1 MLSPGHDL
9 TSKPCAPGDAP
20 GVCSPAVPTVT
31 CAPSWAFPR
40 WPPLLGSPSRVY
52 FPQRLTVTLYPGP
65 PLSNGPFPRGRSRG
79 AHESHRSPGQPLATP
94 LPHPVPFPR
103 GWGPRPRLVPLPW
116 GRGFQHPP
124 PPVPLPWGQGSQ
136 TPQSLSPGVG
146 ALWPPWLLLSLPE
159 ASACA
164 ACTPGP
170 HSWEAPPNV
179 SSRKPASL
187 SPTTRCTPTCPPASL
202 LLCPRRHG
210 AHPPALPLTV
220 LSAAQLSL
228 GPQGT
233 RCPTTTDC
241 TRDKQKRL
249 GALPQGRLR

>member
-52 FPQRLTVTLYPGP
+52 FPQRLRVTLYPGP

-146 ALWPPWLLLSLPE
+146 ALWPPWLLQDFMFD
-159 ASACA
+159 
-164 ACTPGP
+164 
-170 HSWEAPPNV
+170 WYYF
-179 SSRKPASL
+179 
-187 SPTTRCTPTCPPASL
+187 L
-202 LLCPRRHG
+202 LKCLIRFSVKLYWSGISFVGRFYEIKYIYHRYGAIYVFCFFLC
-210 AHPPALPLTV
+210 
-220 LSAAQLSL
+220 QFW
-228 GPQGT
+228 
-233 RCPTTTDC
+233 
-241 TRDKQKRL
+241 
-249 GALPQGRLR
+249 